1 MTSQQENKLIL
12 CGCGWLGGYL
22 ASHFR
27 SQMTIYGTTRSED
40 KARALSQQGIQAIP
54 YTLVNWSLNSTAGNP
69 SRFAICG

>member
-40 KARALSQQGIQAIP
+40 KARALSQQG
-54 YTLVNWSLNSTAGNP
+54 TLAK
-69 SRFAICG
+69 